1 MARPD
6 KRLGHGYRSRR
17 RGRGWQGGDVRH
29 ARRHSRITYQ
39 PHRAVS
45 VEIPGR
51 KGNGAPSP
59 PEALAIKPSVI
70 SGNRTQMR
78 RRPFR
83 KIEEHLVDITT
94 APPFRWIIGFDDRA
108 LGRRP
113 VGVFAEP
120 CAAALLRPDPS
131 RACPPGKTTDAKR
144 LPNVGD
150 PKLNLVR
157 LCLATVANIDRRQ
170 FQPAIPICHGK
181 RN

>member
-1 MARPD
+1 MSASANNSVMS
-6 KRLGHGYRSRR
+6 H
-17 RGRGWQGGDVRH
+17 
-29 ARRHSRITYQ
+29 Q

-113 VGVFAEP
+113 IGVFAEP
-120 CAAALLRPDPS
+120 CAPLFCVLIHHARVLR
-131 RACPPGKTTDAKR
+131 AKQLTR
-144 LPNVGD
+144 SD
-150 PKLNLVR
+150 CR
-157 LCLATVANIDRRQ
+157 TS
-170 FQPAIPICHGK
+170 AIQSSI
-181 RN
+181 